1 MRQKKRHLIRLTVV
15 CATLVALALFGG
27 GSGSGEATS
36 HEQLD
41 QKPADLPAEPIIPPE
56 IEVQVLN
63 GPCNGDDEYLRLPS
77 EKVKVK
83 PADPSLFGCVTL
95 PPPPPPKVSL
105 EEAEKHIG
113 TKLRIPKET
122 FGGKLTGMWTGTS
135 ASCNRVAS
143 LGYDNGIGVGAEVWK
158 EKPDFRAE
166 AASDAA
172 LAKQAEEDPNITRI
186 GAVPHVVEVAG
197 FEMLSYPTYYFE
209 HSGDK
214 GEIEIWSLPPML
226 YWWDNGIKYHV
237 GLWKLGFSEE
247 QLWSIAKS
255 MY

>member
-1 MRQKKRHLIRLTVV
+1 MKEKKRHLIRLTVV

-27 GSGSGEATS
+27 GSGSGEVTS

-105 EEAEKHIG
+105 EEAEKYIG
-113 TKLRIPKET
+113 AKLRVPKET
-122 FGGKLTGMWTGTS
+122 LGGKLTGIQIDTS
-135 ASCNRVAS
+135 ASCNKIAYFE
-143 LGYDNGIGVGAEVWK
+143 YDNSIAMSAEVWK
-158 EKPDFRAE
+158 EKPDFRLQ
-166 AASDAA
+166 AASYAA
-172 LAKQAEEDPNITRI
+172 VAENPNVGCI

-197 FEMLSYPTYYFE
+197 FEMLAYPPHYF
-209 HSGDK
+209 GYRNDK
-214 GEIEIWSLPPML
+214 GEIDEVWSLPPGL
-226 YWWDNGIKYHV
+226 GWWDSGIKY
-237 GLWKLGFSEE
+237 GACSGKLGFTEK
-247 QLWSIAKS
+247 QLIKIAES
-255 MY
+255 MYI

>member
-1 MRQKKRHLIRLTVV
+1 MKLEKRYQGSMVTVLAGMCV
-15 CATLVALALFGG
+15 ATLALALLSGCGG
-27 GSGSGEATS
+27 EMTS
-36 HEQLD
+36 HGKPDLKE
-41 QKPADLPAEPIIPPE
+41 KPASLP
-56 IEVQVLN
+56 
-63 GPCNGDDEYLRLPS
+63 
-77 EKVKVK
+77 VKGASPTAGYGMFEDRARQFNKEGGVK
-83 PADPSLFGCVTL
+83 P
-95 PPPPPPKVSL
+95 PPDMPPQPKVTL
-105 EEAEKHIG
+105 EEAEEHIG

-122 FGGKLTGMWTGTS
+122 LGGKLTGIWTGTS
-135 ASCNRVAS
+135 ASCNREAS
-143 LGYDNGIGVGAEVWK
+143 LGYDNGIAVGAEVWK
-158 EKPDFRAE
+158 EKPDFRVQAAHE
-166 AASDAA
+166 AAS
-172 LAKQAEEDPNITRI
+172 AKQAEEDPNITRI